1 MSPILKAHSL
11 SFAFSTT
18 IIYLLWEKIAIIQT
32 GYWIIKLI
40 ITFLLSLSFYKF
52 VFQGFLFLCKRVN
65 IIKKIILGRNY
76 FEGLWIGYYLVDNE
90 VEFYYEFFEQDLE
103 SLTIKGKSFDKNK
116 VYTGEW
122 TIVKPYLNVSDSRLT
137 YYYEMNVVS
146 SDNITLGCSRATYNT
161 GIKIGT
167 LRN

>member
-1 MSPILKAHSL
+1 M
-11 SFAFSTT
+11 
-18 IIYLLWEKIAIIQT
+18 
-32 GYWIIKLI
+32 
-40 ITFLLSLSFYKF
+40 
-52 VFQGFLFLCKRVN
+52 CKRVN

-103 SLTIKGKSFDKNK
+103 TLTFKGKSFDKNK

-146 SDNITLGCSRATYNT
+146 SDNITLGCSRATIHWDKNWHAQKLVGFAMDSYSINKQPYVS
-161 GIKIGT
+161 IKINHFDDIEKWVKDDFWNEVGK
-167 LRN
+167 LYKMKYNIISACM